1 VADVEYSQDGSVGV
15 ITMSRSPVNALSL
28 EMADLLEESFRR
40 ARHEARALVIT
51 GRPHF
56 AAGADI
62 TGFQVAFDAGR
73 PDSLAGRLS
82 EVIRGFEELPF
93 PTIAAVFGFA
103 LGGGLELAMG
113 ADFRYL
119 ADDARLG
126 QPEIKL
132 GIIPGAGG
140 TQRLPRLVGMARAKE
155 MIYGGRH
162 VPAREALEIGLADKV
177 LPADRLLEGALEDA
191 RAYADGPTVALGAAR
206 RAVNQGWGRP
216 IEEGLRIEAEAFQ
229 ASFDTEDARIGVAA
243 FLEKR
248 DARFEGR

>member
-1 VADVEYSQDGSVGV
+1 VADVEYSRDGSVAV
-15 ITMSRSPVNALSL
+15 ITMSRPPVNALSL
-28 EMADLLEESFRR
+28 EMADLLEEAFRA

-62 TGFQVAFDAGR
+62 TGFQAAFESGR
-73 PDSLAGRLS
+73 PDRLAGRLS
-82 EVIRGFEELPF
+82 EVIRDLEELPF

-119 ADDARLG
+119 ADDARVG

-140 TQRLPRLVGMARAKE
+140 TQRLPRLVGLARAKE
-155 MIYGGRH
+155 LIYGGRH

-177 LPADRLLEGALEDA
+177 LPADRLLEGVLEDA

-206 RAVNQGWGRP
+206 RAVNEGWGRP

-229 ASFDTEDARIGVAA
+229 VSFDTEDARSGVAA

-248 DARFEGR
+248 DVGFEGR